1 MSRHAS
7 ALSRKIRGRV
17 KLAVFLGIPLI
28 LIGFLFVSGF
38 ININTPS
45 WLSGNSQPLEKAD
58 SVQVDA
64 ILGEMSLR
72 EKVGQLFII
81 SADGYFENR
90 QSEEFLSLQH
100 AIQDDHV
107 GGIILFHGTVYGQA
121 MLINKLQQMS
131 NVPLWITE
139 DMEFG
144 SAMRVNDGV
153 RFIPPMGVAAT
164 RNIQYAYESGRIT
177 ALEAK
182 ALGVNQIFAPVVDVN
197 NNPKNPVINVR
208 SYSQNPDTV
217 AKYASAFVR
226 GVSSEGVI
234 ATAKHFPGHG
244 DTHIDSHIGLP
255 VVHYGYKRLDSL
267 ELVPFRKLI
276 QQGVPS
282 IMTAHIAFPKIS
294 GNPKLPGTLDPDII
308 KGILRDSLHYHGL
321 VITDALNMGGVTDN
335 YSPAK
340 DAVMAIQ
347 AGADLLL
354 MSPDV
359 NTAINAVVNAVH
371 DGQLTEQR
379 INQSV
384 RKLLTLK
391 IKQGL
396 FRNPFI
402 DPDHLDRIIH
412 SPENEIVSRE
422 IARKSVTL
430 LRNRHHI
437 LPINPE
443 RYPRVTVIAMS
454 DDKSGETGD
463 ILAREIRKFHPDVR
477 FHIFDD
483 RTCSEDLRSIYRDV
497 RWANLVIIG
506 SFIHVQTGKNL
517 EFNALQRHFLSRL
530 PRYHKRTAMIAFGSP
545 YVLSNLPGAD
555 VQVCA
560 WSSADEQVRQT
571 VPELFGAST
580 INGRL
585 PISLPPHYKIGDGIT
600 LPKTT
605 VRFTNMPEEAGF
617 NRDSLYRVVR
627 IMNKAIED
635 SVFPGGVVTVLKN
648 GVVAYCKAFG
658 YQTYKKL
665 VPDQKND
672 VFDLASLTKVVATT
686 SSIMK
691 LYQEGKLSLDD
702 PVSKYF
708 AEFKEGEKAKI
719 TLKNLLTHTSGLPP
733 DNQLTSAN
741 TKSPHALMQDVLNTP
756 LINPPGT
763 KYVYSDL
770 NFIILGAIVHK
781 VSGMPL
787 DRYAERYIFTPL
799 GMFRTMFNPLKKRP
813 WLKHLIVPTEID
825 TVYRHEV
832 LKGVV
837 NDERSYF
844 LGGVA
849 GHAGLFS
856 TGPDLAAYAQMLL
869 NGGQYNGTELYKP
882 STVQLFTTKESDIS
896 DRGYGFDL
904 KTPNG
909 FSTAGQL
916 MSDETFGHLGFTGT
930 SMWIDPTR
938 KLAVIL
944 LTNREYP
951 HRGTSHDINLVRS
964 HVADAVV
971 SSLRSR

>member
-1 MSRHAS
+1 MSRRSTAPKKTG
-7 ALSRKIRGRV
+7 A
-17 KLAVFLGIPLI
+17 KLAVFVSIPLI
-28 LIGFLFVSGF
+28 LVFFLFLSGF
-38 ININTPS
+38 IDIGTFPWGKS
-45 WLSGNSQPLEKAD
+45 TQVSSQKAD
-58 SVQVDA
+58 SLQVET
-64 ILGEMSLR
+64 ILNKMSLR
-72 EKVGQLFII
+72 EKVGQLFVV

-90 QSEEFLSLQH
+90 QSDAFLHLQH
-100 AIQDDHV
+100 AIQDEHI

-131 NVPLWITE
+131 TIPLWVTE

-164 RNIQYAYESGRIT
+164 GNVNFAYQSGRIT

-197 NNPKNPVINVR
+197 NNPANPVINVR

-244 DTHIDSHIGLP
+244 DTHVDSHIGLP
-255 VVHYGYKRLDSL
+255 VVHYGYQHLDSL
-267 ELVPFRKLI
+267 ELVPFRRLI
-276 QQGVPS
+276 DQGVPS

-294 GNPKLPGTLDPDII
+294 GNPDLPGTLDPDII
-308 KGILRDSLHYHGL
+308 KGILRDSLDYHGL
-321 VITDALNMGGVTDN
+321 VITDALNMGGVSEN

-340 DAVMAIQ
+340 DAVMAIK
-347 AGADLLL
+347 AGTDLLL

-359 NTAINAVVNAVH
+359 HTAINAVVDAVH

-379 INQSV
+379 INRSV
-384 RKLLTLK
+384 RKLLMMK
-391 IKQGL
+391 VKQGL
-396 FRNPFI
+396 IFNPFI
-402 DPDHLDRIIH
+402 DLDQLDQTIH
-412 SPENEIVSRE
+412 ATDNEIVSRE
-422 IARKSVTL
+422 IARKSITL
-430 LRNRHHI
+430 LRNRHDI
-437 LPINPE
+437 LPIDPQ

-454 DDKSGETGD
+454 DDKYGETGD
-463 ILAREIRKFHPDVR
+463 ILARRIRKYHPDVR

-483 RTCSEDLRSIYRDV
+483 RTCAADLHNVYRDV

-530 PRYHKRTAMIAFGSP
+530 PRYHKRTVMIAFGSP

-560 WSSADEQVRQT
+560 WSSSNEQVEQT
-571 VPELFGAST
+571 VPALFGAST
-580 INGRL
+580 IDGHL
-585 PISLPPHYKIGDGIT
+585 PTSIPPNYKIGDGLT
-600 LPKTT
+600 LPKTI
-605 VRFTNMPEEAGF
+605 VRFSDIPEEAGF
-617 NRDSLYRVVR
+617 NRDSLYRVDQ
-627 IMNKAIED
+627 IMNKAIDD
-635 SVFPGGVVTVLKN
+635 SVFPGGVVTVLRN
-648 GVVAYCKAFG
+648 GIVAYCKGFG
-658 YQTYKKL
+658 YQTYQKM
-665 VPDQKND
+665 VPDRKND
-672 VFDLASLTKVVATT
+672 IFDMASLTKVVATT
-686 SSIMK
+686 SCVMK
-691 LYQEGKLSLDD
+691 LYQEGKLNLDD
-702 PVSKYF
+702 HVSKYF
-708 AEFKEGEKAKI
+708 PEYSKGEKAKI

-733 DNQLTSAN
+733 DNLLTKKN
-741 TKSPHALMQDVLNTP
+741 TKSPQAFMQDVLNTP
-756 LINPPGT
+756 LMNPPNT

-770 NFIILGAIVHK
+770 NFIIMGAIVQK
-781 VSGMPL
+781 VTGMPL
-787 DRYAERYIFTPL
+787 DKYAESNIFAPL
-799 GMFRTMFNPLKKRP
+799 GMNHTMFNPLKKRP
-813 WLKHLIVPTEID
+813 WLKHIIVPTEID
-825 TVYRHEV
+825 TIYRHEL
-832 LKGVV
+832 LKGIV
-837 NDERSYF
+837 NDERSYYM
-844 LGGVA
+844 GGVA

-869 NGGQYNGTELYKP
+869 NGGTYNGVHLYKP
-882 STVQLFTTKESDIS
+882 STIHLFTTKESDIS

-904 KTPNG
+904 KTPEG

-916 MSDETFGHLGFTGT
+916 TSDKTFGHLGFTGT

-938 KLAVIL
+938 NLAIIL
-944 LTNREYP
+944 LTNREFP

-971 SSLRSR
+971 SSLMSH